1 MSVKI
6 PCRWKKLQ
14 NYFLVF
20 NQQNFCT
27 LLMFSLLFG
36 LENNYIPQLEI
47 ITETRENILL
57 LYNVHTA
64 ATPQSHLA
72 SVLYTSVTFYWTP
85 TSESSSER
93 PVYFC
98 MASRLLTLW
107 KPGSYLTSGLRR
119 TKSIAVLRSRSRWS
133 RNYLFNK

>member
-1 MSVKI
+1 M
-6 PCRWKKLQ
+6 Q

-57 LYNVHTA
+57 
-64 ATPQSHLA
+64 
-72 SVLYTSVTFYWTP
+72 YT
-85 TSESSSER
+85 
-93 PVYFC
+93 YFC
-98 MASRLLTLW
+98 N
-107 KPGSYLTSGLRR
+107 
-119 TKSIAVLRSRSRWS
+119 I
-133 RNYLFNK
+133 